1 MDGVSLLKFLD
12 TPFLVGDPDGRV
24 VYVNPA
30 FERRFCPNGE
40 EVQGQQLAMLFEGGG
55 REALLNAVA
64 EVCANG
70 QTYRFRMREDER
82 GYLGVVSPIEA
93 SGGATTDRV
102 GVVILLMDEPAIDA
116 KLQAVHRE
124 IQEPLDE
131 GVACLEQL
139 IDQTGGRRNELF
151 RGAVERGMAAL
162 MRAKKWSDELDVA
175 LGGRTGRNTF
185 DLSLDPVRVVTAVH
199 LRVSDWFET
208 AEIGLDLLVP
218 AQLPATQGDPDVL
231 EAALVRLLRLRLA
244 TAAPGS
250 ALTLSARTMGVDAGR
265 SMLFTIVD
273 RPRSNEEDADEREPR
288 SLCEA
293 VAPHGGRVHTVRI
306 ARAGRATAIRLPL
319 APVGA

>member
-1 MDGVSLLKFLD
+1 MDGVSLLNFLD

-24 VYVNPA
+24 VYVNSA
-30 FERRFCPNGE
+30 FERRFCPDGE

-64 EVCANG
+64 EVCNNG

-93 SGGATTDRV
+93 SGGASTDRV
-102 GVVILLMDEPAIDA
+102 GVVILLMDEAAIDA

-151 RGAVERGMAAL
+151 RGVVERGMAAL
-162 MRAKKWSDELDVA
+162 MRAKKWSDELDSA
-175 LGGRTGRNTF
+175 LGGRSGRNAF
-185 DLSLDPVRVVTAVH
+185 DLSLDPVRVVTEVH
-199 LRVSDWFET
+199 LRVADWFES
-208 AEIGLDLLVP
+208 AGIGLDLLAP
-218 AQLPATQGDPDVL
+218 AQLPAAMGDPDVL

-250 ALTLSARTMGVDAGR
+250 TLTLTARTMGIGENRA
-265 SMLFTIVD
+265 MLFTVVD
-273 RPRSNEEDADEREPR
+273 RPRSADEDGEEREPR

-293 VAPHGGRVHTVRI
+293 VAPHGGRVHTVRLP
-306 ARAGRATAIRLPL
+306 RAGRATAIRLPL
-319 APVGA
+319 TPTTA